1 MIQLEFINIVKISF
15 EYASVTSEPPCQQV
29 QQSLSF
35 TCLILMYWTKP
46 PHESSK
52 IFVVHVLHVARVQFR
67 IQT

>member
-35 TCLILMYWTKP
+35 TCSILIYWTKP
-46 PHESSK
+46 LHESSK
-52 IFVVHVLHVARVQFR
+52 IFVEHVLHFARIQFR